1 MAGLQ
6 PRTIV
11 GIRGSK
17 PEAKFGGNF
26 NRKNL
31 EMTFMAK
38 VVPSCALWALQQI
51 VGWWVES
58 ITINLISHQVF
69 QARGRF
75 RISTASAEIAL
86 GCDVQR
92 PGQPGS
98 FSIFFWCE
106 MGSSQQIFC
115 IFCNFEQDFLIT
127 TTIEIK
133 CPKLPITNRHSLFK
147 DEKPDQ

>member
-1 MAGLQ
+1 
-6 PRTIV
+6 
-11 GIRGSK
+11 
-17 PEAKFGGNF
+17 
-26 NRKNL
+26 
-31 EMTFMAK
+31 MTFMAK

-92 PGQPGS
+92 PGQAGS
-98 FSIFFWCE
+98 FSIFFSGVKWVVYY
-106 MGSSQQIFC
+106 SSQKIFAFFA
-115 IFCNFEQDFLIT
+115 IL
-127 TTIEIK
+127 
-133 CPKLPITNRHSLFK
+133 NRTF
-147 DEKPDQ
+147 